1 MVDNQEYA
9 DVFKEEGSNADEVR
23 RTAGSGEEI
32 KNKLKKAID
41 KVDFSAITKPE
52 CENLFKSTRH
62 VCVGY
67 IVFVLVATIALI
79 GIFIW
84 KFFRSA
90 KDKFKGG
97 NETGEQIAQAM
108 LSKVFNA

>member
-1 MVDNQEYA
+1 MSETPLVDDQEYA
-9 DVFKEEGSNADEVR
+9 DVFKEGS
-23 RTAGSGEEI
+23 SEEI
-32 KNKLKKAID
+32 KDKLKKAID
-41 KVDFSAITKPE
+41 KVDFSEITKPE
-52 CENLFKSTRH
+52 CENLFKNTRH

-90 KDKFKGG
+90 KDKLKGG
-97 NETGEQIAQAM
+97 SETCEKLAQTM
-108 LSKVFNA
+108 LSKVLNA